1 MDLLQLRYFQT
12 VARHQHVSRAAQ
24 ELHVAQPALSRV
36 IARLE
41 AELGVPLFD
50 RRGRRVELNRFG
62 AAFLIRVTRALGELH
77 QASQEL
83 KDATGLARGNVGVA
97 AETLRIL
104 TGLAAEFLEEHP
116 KISLRLNQ
124 CSTPVMAE
132 QLRAGEIDL
141 CLASQPLEG
150 SWLRATELLREE
162 VFVAVPPAHRLARHN
177 EVAIEDLGGEPFVT
191 PRPGYWQ
198 RTLIDDMFARAG
210 MTLTIACE
218 GDELAAIRGL
228 ISAGVGVGLLPAV
241 ARRLTTHP
249 PVAWLRLKAPECQRT
264 LSVVWRQ
271 DTYVSAAARHF
282 RDFTIDHFRRRFADG
297 GVRRLY
303 RVMPARSSL

>member
-12 VARHQHVSRAAQ
+12 VARHQHVSRAAE

-36 IARLE
+36 MARLE

-50 RRGRRVELNRFG
+50 RRGRRVVLNRFG
-62 AAFLIRVTRALGELH
+62 AAFLNRVTRALGELR
-77 QASQEL
+77 QARQEL
-83 KDATGLARGNVGVA
+83 DDATGLTRGSVAVA

-104 TGLAAEFLEEHP
+104 TGLAAEFLAEHP
-116 KISLRLNQ
+116 EVSLRLNQ
-124 CSTPVMAE
+124 CSTPTMAD

-141 CLASQPLEG
+141 CLASQPLEAP
-150 SWLRATELLREE
+150 SLRTKELLRED
-162 VFVAVPPAHRLARHN
+162 VLLAVPPAHRLARRKQ
-177 EVAIEDLGGEPFVT
+177 VSIEDLAGEPFVT

-198 RTLIDDMFARAG
+198 RTLADNMFARAV
-210 MTLTIACE
+210 MTLTVACE

-241 ARRLTTHP
+241 ARQVAAHP
-249 PVAWLRLKAPECQRT
+249 PVAWLHLKAPECQRT

-271 DTYVSAAARHF
+271 DTYLSAAARRF
-282 RDFTIDHFRRRFADG
+282 LDFTIDHFRRRFATHQAPG
-297 GVRRLY
+297 KVEK
-303 RVMPARSSL
+303 